1 MVEKFNQEVDW
12 LVAGTGVGGLTGAV
26 VAHELGAEVL
36 VVESASVYGGTT
48 AHSGGVAWIPGHHLQ
63 SSVGIEDSREEGY
76 QYLRSLIGDTVKEQ
90 RLRAYADK
98 ADEMLQFMHKHSRV
112 KYLSLIHI

>member
-1 MVEKFNQEVDW
+1 MVGKVNQEVDW

-63 SSVGIEDSREEGY
+63 SSVGI
-76 QYLRSLIGDTVKEQ
+76 
-90 RLRAYADK
+90 
-98 ADEMLQFMHKHSRV
+98 
-112 KYLSLIHI
+112 